1 MERWLRCHR
10 SEFVLEAVVVIEL
23 AVNGEG
29 KRAWIDVGIFIK
41 AL

>member
-1 MERWLRCHR
+1 MEM
-10 SEFVLEAVVVIEL
+10 VVVVVAVVI
-23 AVNGEG
+23 AVAEG